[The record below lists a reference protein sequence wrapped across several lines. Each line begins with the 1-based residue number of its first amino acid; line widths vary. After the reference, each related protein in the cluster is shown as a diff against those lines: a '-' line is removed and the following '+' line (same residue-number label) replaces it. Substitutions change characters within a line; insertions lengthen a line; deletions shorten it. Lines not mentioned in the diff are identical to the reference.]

1 LPSISTAI
9 TEINSNTNTGLS
21 LISQRIEM
29 SKDKILREAIATD
42 RQQMENEFEDVFKD
56 RVSLNE
62 LRKIWNDRN
71 HQYTDEELC
80 QIRDWLYVMA
90 GAVLHTIENNTP
102 EVLKNIRNT
111 KTRKRINRNALVFI
125 HKDKPTS

>member
-1 LPSISTAI
+1 
-9 TEINSNTNTGLS
+9 
-21 LISQRIEM
+21 M